1 MARRRRE
8 YEDDDGRTIADM
20 SDVSRPSLM
29 GRRAPERPE
38 DSLSRESSGG
48 SDDYI
53 PPEDRKWYVL
63 GALKAAKKRK
73 AVYTPRAFYRFYRF
87 LCRILPDALLIRL
100 GRT

>member
-38 DSLSRESSGG
+38 DSLSRESCGG
-48 SDDYI
+48 GDDYI

-63 GALKAAKKRK
+63 GALKAVGRKNYSVQKEQTGGVVTRGRAAK
-73 AVYTPRAFYRFYRF
+73 
-87 LCRILPDALLIRL
+87 LISDVL
-100 GRT
+100 WK

>member
-8 YEDDDGRTIADM
+8 YEDDGRTIADM

-29 GRRAPERPE
+29 GHRAPEKPE
-38 DSLSRESSGG
+38 DPLSRAGSGG

-63 GALKAAKKRK
+63 GALKAALLI
-73 AVYTPRAFYRFYRF
+73 ALAFIVGLGIVIF
-87 LCRILPDALLIRL
+87 ALLKL
-100 GRT
+100 WGA

>member
-29 GRRAPERPE
+29 GRRTPERPE

-63 GALKAAKKRK
+63 GALKA
-73 AVYTPRAFYRFYRF
+73 T
-87 LCRILPDALLIRL
+87 LLIALAFIVGL
-100 GRT
+100 GIVIFVLLKLWGA

>member
-8 YEDDDGRTIADM
+8 YEDDDGRAIADM

-38 DSLSRESSGG
+38 DPLSRESCGG
-48 SDDYI
+48 GDDYI

-63 GALKAAKKRK
+63 GALKAA
-73 AVYTPRAFYRFYRF
+73 
-87 LCRILPDALLIRL
+87 LLIALAFIVGL
-100 GRT
+100 GIVIFVLLKLWGA